1 MWWLE
6 FHRINTYNSVFKRIK
21 ALSIYR
27 EGIKGSLGCNSYNLS
42 ILKVFSDER
51 IHQSV
56 TNVSSAMFNT
66 QFQALNN
73 DGNIST
79 Y

>member
-1 MWWLE
+1 M
-6 FHRINTYNSVFKRIK
+6 
-21 ALSIYR
+21 SIYR
-27 EGIKGSLGCNSYNLS
+27 EGITGSLGCNSYNLS
-42 ILKVFSDER
+42 ILKVFSNER

-73 DGNIST
+73 DVNIST
-79 Y
+79 YWNFLLDLIIQNNVPTKDLDN